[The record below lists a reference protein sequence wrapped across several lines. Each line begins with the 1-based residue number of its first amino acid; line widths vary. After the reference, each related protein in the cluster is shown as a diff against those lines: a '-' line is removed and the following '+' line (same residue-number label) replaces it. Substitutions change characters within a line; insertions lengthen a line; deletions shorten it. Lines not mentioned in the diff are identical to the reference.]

1 MLKLAAAW
9 PAESKEEAP
18 DARHHARQAN
28 HQEAPEQSA
37 PRKLRGQE
45 SQSEH
50 KRRSSVRHNP
60 LQTAHADLRQH
71 SARPIWG
78 EQRHDAQQQSS
89 EVLVVEPERCSLQSR
104 KETARNVHYLRQAPG
119 WLRHPPFDLET
130 RPGEVA
136 WKSRCW
142 IKRFENW
149 SLMRAQERLQGKAS
163 TNVKPQ
169 ELLRKANGFAKL
181 FLRSCPLCRKS

>member
-71 SARPIWG
+71 SARPIRG

-89 EVLVVEPERCSLQSR
+89 EVVVVEPERCSLQNR
-104 KETARNVHYLRQAPG
+104 KETAHNVHYLCRAPRC
-119 WLRHPPFDLET
+119 LRHLPFDLET

-136 WKSRCW
+136 WRSRCW
-142 IKRFENW
+142 TTRFENW
-149 SLMRAQERLQGKAS
+149 SWMRAPERLQEKAS
-163 TNVKPQ
+163 TDVKQP
-169 ELLRKANGFAKL
+169 ELPRIANGFAML